1 MCLAYRHI
9 PEDEVSATE
18 KAIAIVLN
26 EWDGQGYQAYLDFS
40 GFVARNVEG
49 GLKSEVAVG
58 AWLVWNIKGSD
69 PSKEELEAGAIIGPM
84 LFVNMEGS
92 LGLTAAYGSARDRK
106 RRPRRLILLI
116 GSYMEHVTQA
126 RSCAQGPSP

>member
-69 PSKEELEAGAIIGPM
+69 PSKKELEAGAIIGPM
-84 LFVNMEGS
+84 LFVNMEG
-92 LGLTAAYGSARDRK
+92 AWA
-106 RRPRRLILLI
+106 
-116 GSYMEHVTQA
+116 
-126 RSCAQGPSP
+126 